1 MNLIR
6 NLVALSVVVI
16 IAGACSG
23 GGQKTETRDA
33 REARAV
39 AADITYNV
47 NLEQSFI
54 AWEGYKPTGTHDG
67 TVSLKSGQ
75 LKMTGGELVGGE
87 FVMDMN
93 TIVVLDID
101 DPGMNA
107 RLKGHLESD
116 DFFDIE
122 LYPTA
127 RFVITDVE
135 PIDGTQIDKSQ
146 EKGDLVPTHAI
157 SGNLTMKDV
166 TRNITFNALV
176 SIEGDRFMASTN
188 QFFIDRVV
196 WNVRY
201 GSRTLFDNLRDNFIN
216 DEMGININ
224 LVAFQAPREMAEATN

>member
-1 MNLIR
+1 MKLFR
-6 NLVALSVVVI
+6 NLAVLSAVI
-16 IAGACSG
+16 MFAAACSG
-23 GGQKTETRDA
+23 GGTKTETRDA

-39 AADITYNV
+39 EADVMYNV
-47 NLEQSFI
+47 NLERSYI

-67 TVSLKSGQ
+67 TVSLMSGKLKKS
-75 LKMTGGELVGGE
+75 GGELVGGE
-87 FVMDMN
+87 FVLDMN
-93 TIVVLDID
+93 TIVVLDIE
-101 DPGMNA
+101 DPDMNA

-116 DFFDIE
+116 DFFDIA

-127 RFVITDVE
+127 KFVITDVE
-135 PIDGTQIDKSQ
+135 PIDGTQIDQSQ
-146 EKGDLVPTHAI
+146 EKGDIVPTHAI

-176 SIEGDRFMASTN
+176 RTDGDMFMAETN

-216 DEMGININ
+216 DEMGIKIN
-224 LVAFQAPREMAEATN
+224 LVASKAPREMAEAAN